1 MSNFCHLYNIVLEAF
16 AREIKQEERIKRN
29 KNRKES
35 QRIFFADDKN
45 QMHETLKTDIKLL
58 ELINILSKIA
68 GYKISTKLVV
78 FLIY

>member
-1 MSNFCHLYNIVLEAF
+1 MLEAF

-45 QMHETLKTDIKLL
+45 QMHERTVPENLKDAK
-58 ELINILSKIA
+58 
-68 GYKISTKLVV
+68 
-78 FLIY
+78 